1 MSNGIKD
8 DFEEKALK
16 LFKVLTAKL
25 TFLQDSGGP
34 INEIR
39 KLFDEAKE
47 DFFKGDYRKSS
58 DKYEE
63 ANGRLIQLVKP
74 LAKSLL
80 IVELIYLAVWLVVA
94 YSTYRFPHWWIWD
107 GIINDGTT
115 AAWYGVLGGITIA
128 IFGIYNH
135 IRLGD
140 FDPRFKL
147 WYICK
152 PIIGGIFG
160 WFVYGLYVIGF
171 VTVQQSDVEIKNPIF
186 IYVIAFLAGFSE
198 RFILRMIDKL
208 MAVITS
214 YDESQVDK
222 NENAVN

>member
-8 DFEEKALK
+8 DFEEKAPN
-16 LFKVLTAKL
+16 LFKLLTAKL
-25 TFLQDSGGP
+25 TFLYDSEGP
-34 INEIR
+34 INEVK
-39 KLFDEAKE
+39 KLFDEARE
-47 DFFKGDYRKSS
+47 EFSKGDYRKSS

-63 ANGRLIQLVKP
+63 ANGMLIQIVKP

-80 IVELIYLAVWLVVA
+80 ILEFVYLAVWLIVA
-94 YSTYRFPHWWIWD
+94 YSTYKFPDFWLWD
-107 GIINDGTT
+107 GIIGDGTT
-115 AAWYGVLGGITIA
+115 AAWFGVLGEITIA
-128 IFGIYNH
+128 FFGIYNH

-171 VTVQQSDVEIKNPIF
+171 VAVQQEGVDSINNPTF

-214 YDESQVDK
+214 YNETKVDK
-222 NENAVN
+222 EE

>member
-8 DFEEKALK
+8 NFEEKAPK

-25 TFLQDSGGP
+25 TFLQDSDGP
-34 INEIR
+34 INEAR

-47 DFFKGDYRKSS
+47 DYFKGDYQKSS

-80 IVELIYLAVWLVVA
+80 IVELLYLAVWLAVA
-94 YSTYRFPHWWIWD
+94 FSTYRFPNWWLWD
-107 GIINDGTT
+107 GIISDGTV

-128 IFGIYNH
+128 MFGIYNH

-214 YDESQVDK
+214 YDETKVDK
-222 NENAVN
+222 NENDAK

>member
-8 DFEEKALK
+8 NFEEKAPK
-16 LFKVLTAKL
+16 LFKALTAKL
-25 TFLQDSGGP
+25 TFLQDSDGP
-34 INEIR
+34 INEVK

-47 DFFKGDYRKSS
+47 YFFKGDFKQSS

-63 ANGRLIQLVKP
+63 ANGRLIQLIKP

-80 IVELIYLAVWLVVA
+80 IVELVYLAVWLVVA
-94 YSTYRFPHWWIWD
+94 YSTYRFPNWWLWD
-107 GIINDGTT
+107 GIISDGTV

-128 IFGIYNH
+128 MFGIYNH

-198 RFILRMIDKL
+198 RFILKMIDKL

-214 YDESQVDK
+214 YDETKVDK
-222 NENAVN
+222 EKSITK

>member
-8 DFEEKALK
+8 NFEEKAPR
-16 LFKVLTAKL
+16 LFKALTAKL
-25 TFLQDSGGP
+25 TFLQDSDGP
-34 INEIR
+34 INEAR

-47 DFFKGDYRKSS
+47 DYFKGDYQKSS

-74 LAKSLL
+74 LAKLLL
-80 IVELIYLAVWLVVA
+80 IVELVYLAVWLAVA
-94 YSTYRFPHWWIWD
+94 YSTYRFPNWWLWD
-107 GIINDGTT
+107 GIISDGTV

-128 IFGIYNH
+128 MFGIYNH

-214 YDESQVDK
+214 YSETKVDE
-222 NENAVN
+222 NEDATN

>member
-1 MSNGIKD
+1 MSNGIKE
-8 DFEEKALK
+8 DFEEKAPK
-16 LFKVLTAKL
+16 LFKVFTAKL
-25 TFLQDSGGP
+25 TFLQDSEGP
-34 INEIR
+34 INEVK
-39 KLFDEAKE
+39 KLFDEARE
-47 DFFKGDYRKSS
+47 EFSKGDYRKSS

-63 ANGRLIQLVKP
+63 ANGMLIRIVKP

-80 IVELIYLAVWLVVA
+80 IVELVYLAVWLAVA
-94 YSTYRFPHWWIWD
+94 YSTYRFPHWWLWD
-107 GIINDGTT
+107 GIISDGTI

-208 MAVITS
+208 MAVLTS
-214 YDESQVDK
+214 YDETRVDK
-222 NENAVN
+222 EESITK